1 MGAEATI
8 EIEQGKVWPSLSDM
22 ISQSKDWPNE
32 VGPKGWG
39 GDKDKEL
46 LLAFLLCTVGPI
58 PPPNNWGLYSFW
70 LYSRDAIK
78 RYL

>member
-32 VGPKGWG
+32 VGSKGWG

-46 LLAFLLCTVGPI
+46 LLAPI
-58 PPPNNWGLYSFW
+58 PPPNNWGIYSLW
-70 LYSRDAIK
+70 LYS
-78 RYL
+78 

>member
-32 VGPKGWG
+32 VGSKGWG

-46 LLAFLLCTVGPI
+46 LLASFYAQWDHCLLYTSPS
-58 PPPNNWGLYSFW
+58 P
-70 LYSRDAIK
+70 RD
-78 RYL
+78 

>member
-32 VGPKGWG
+32 VGSKGWG

-46 LLAFLLCTVGPI
+46 LLAFF
-58 PPPNNWGLYSFW
+58 Y
-70 LYSRDAIK
+70 A
-78 RYL
+78 

>member
-32 VGPKGWG
+32 VGSKGWG
-39 GDKDKEL
+39 GDKEDRKS
-46 LLAFLLCTVGPI
+46 VV
-58 PPPNNWGLYSFW
+58 
-70 LYSRDAIK
+70 
-78 RYL
+78 

>member
-32 VGPKGWG
+32 VGPKG
-39 GDKDKEL
+39 
-46 LLAFLLCTVGPI
+46 
-58 PPPNNWGLYSFW
+58 
-70 LYSRDAIK
+70 
-78 RYL
+78 

>member
-32 VGPKGWG
+32 VGSKGWG

-46 LLAFLLCTVGPI
+46 LLASFYAQWDQY
-58 PPPNNWGLYSFW
+58 PPNNWGLYSFW